1 MLLVECPHCGTVVVP
16 TGNGSC
22 PSCRKAIVVPSG
34 PQKPPAPL
42 QPSIVGPEAAEPVIV
57 DAAIAELAMPA
68 ANRWGDPV
76 ESELVLGQ
84 RIFDDHAQAYFR
96 CQQALTPHVYVTAA
110 IVAIN
115 LAVFLAMTASGVS
128 ALAPEVPQLLAWG
141 ANFGPRTL
149 DGEAWRLVT
158 STFVHIGFLH
168 VALNMAVLWKVGR
181 ILELMIGNVCF
192 LAVYAAGGLGGA
204 IASVLWQPWA
214 TSAGASGAVFGL
226 LGAVPV
232 FAMLHRNVMP
242 ALIRRQLTSYGVG
255 FIVLNVPFGLFVP
268 HIDHAAHLGGFVGGS
283 LAGLLVARPFDGD
296 VRSRRAAQGLATIV
310 LTVTLA
316 GTYVALATPPPDI
329 FAILASSE
337 LPERECM
344 ARHNEVFEANRAGKI
359 SDEEFARAIHEEV
372 LPRWHAMRV
381 EYEQL
386 QGVNA
391 PEHVDPVRL
400 ARVLEYFQLREKSW
414 QQLVEALRESDTKL
428 REEKSTRHNASWK
441 WAEEMLRKLAG
452 E

>member
-1 MLLVECPHCGTVVVP
+1 LFLVECPNCRTVVVP
-16 TGNGSC
+16 NGNGTC
-22 PSCRKAIVVPSG
+22 PSCRRAIVAAADR
-34 PQKPPAPL
+34 QQPPATV
-42 QPSIVGPEAAEPVIV
+42 QPSVAEPGAAEPAVV
-57 DAAIAELAMPA
+57 DAAITEFAVPA
-68 ANRWGDPV
+68 ANRWGDPA
-76 ESELVLGQ
+76 EPEMVLGQ
-84 RIFDDHAQAYFR
+84 RIFDDDAQAFFR
-96 CQQALTPHVYVTAA
+96 RQRALTPHIYVTAA

-115 LAVFLAMTASGVS
+115 VAVFLAMTVTGVS
-128 ALAPEVPQLLAWG
+128 AFAPEVPELLAWG

-181 ILELMIGNVCF
+181 ILELMVGNVCF

-204 IASVLWQPWA
+204 IASVVWQPWA

-226 LGAVPV
+226 LGAVLV
-232 FAMLHRNVMP
+232 FAMLHRNEMP
-242 ALIRRQLTSYGVG
+242 TSIRRQLTSYGVG
-255 FIVLNVPFGLFVP
+255 FFVLNVPFGLFVP
-268 HIDHAAHLGGFVGGS
+268 HIDHAAHLGGFLGGA

-296 VRSRRAAQGLATIV
+296 VRARRAAQGLATIV
-310 LTVTLA
+310 LTVALA

-337 LPERECM
+337 IPERECM
-344 ARHNEVFEANRAGKI
+344 ARHNEVFEANHAGKI

-381 EYEQL
+381 EYEKL
-386 QGVNA
+386 QGVDA

-400 ARVLEYFQLREKSW
+400 DRVLEYFQLREKSW
-414 QQLVEALRESDTKL
+414 QQLVEALRESDAKL
-428 REEKSTRHNASWK
+428 REEKSTRHNASWQR
-441 WAEEMLRKLAG
+441 AEEMLGELAG
-452 E
+452 R